1 MRARCPFLL
10 ACALL
15 PWSGPGAG
23 QAIYKSVDAQ
33 GNVTYSSTPP
43 VGGAPAQPV
52 NIPGTTKPQNP
63 ATTEQLRRQAEQE
76 FALRQ
81 KARKEQKE
89 QQARALNEAEDR
101 RDRAKRDLEAA
112 AQPKDQVTRSSERS
126 HGAEGQT
133 AAQTAK
139 EQRALRDAERA
150 VRDAKRGKPPTEA
163 GRVAPSG
170 PKPGAGPAATTAP

>member
-1 MRARCPFLL
+1 MKARCPFLL
-10 ACALL
+10 ACALF
-15 PWSGPGAG
+15 PWSGAGAD

-43 VGGAPAQPV
+43 LGGAPAQPL
-52 NIPGTTKPQNP
+52 NIPSTTKAQNP
-63 ATTEQLRRQAEQE
+63 ATTEQQRRQAEQE

-101 RDRAKRDLEAA
+101 RDRAQRDLEAA
-112 AQPKDQVTRSSERS
+112 AQPKEKVTRSSERS
-126 HGAEGQT
+126 HGTEGQT

-139 EQRALRDAERA
+139 ERRALRDAERA
-150 VRDAKRGKPPTEA
+150 VRDAKRGKPP
-163 GRVAPSG
+163 
-170 PKPGAGPAATTAP
+170 PKLAE